1 MKEKI
6 ENIIVTL
13 TLYKFVDNG
22 QLQLEIL
29 RLIYLKHV
37 FLFQP
42 FCPFIS
48 IMKMFLVKKRAQTS
62 VLKKNY
68 FISILAI
75 LFKEKFWRNG
85 SEHQKMLTVT

>member
-13 TLYKFVDNG
+13 TLYKCVDKG

-42 FCPFIS
+42 FA
-48 IMKMFLVKKRAQTS
+48 R
-62 VLKKNY
+62 
-68 FISILAI
+68 
-75 LFKEKFWRNG
+75 LFR
-85 SEHQKMLTVT
+85 L